1 LLVLETWHQTLA
13 RGEDEKTGHSFA
25 PERMVL
31 PPTTQ
36 SRVYECIKAHPGI
49 HLRKIGRDLGL
60 ATGDVQY
67 HLYRLE
73 SEGRVNSVR
82 RGLYKLFYPSDLF
95 GDAQRKLLGVLTQ
108 ETAREVLLNIIQNPN
123 TSQEELALILQVS
136 QPTISWHIKRLVE
149 LGILQ
154 KEQKG
159 RSVAYLVLGN
169 TAEILTFVENYHPSV
184 WEKWSSRLADM
195 VLALSGD
202 GKEEH

>member
-1 LLVLETWHQTLA
+1 
-13 RGEDEKTGHSFA
+13 
-25 PERMVL
+25 MVL
-31 PPTTQ
+31 PQTTQ
-36 SRVYECIKAHPGI
+36 SRVYDCIKTHPGI
-49 HLRKIGRDLGL
+49 HLRKIGRELGL

-67 HLYRLE
+67 HLYKLE

-95 GDAQRKLLGVLTQ
+95 GDAQRKLLGVLSQ

-123 TSQEELALILQVS
+123 TSQEKLALSLQVS

-159 RSVAYLVLGN
+159 RSVAYEVLGK
-169 TAEILTFVENYHPSV
+169 TAEILIFVENYHPSV

-202 GKEEH
+202 EEVER